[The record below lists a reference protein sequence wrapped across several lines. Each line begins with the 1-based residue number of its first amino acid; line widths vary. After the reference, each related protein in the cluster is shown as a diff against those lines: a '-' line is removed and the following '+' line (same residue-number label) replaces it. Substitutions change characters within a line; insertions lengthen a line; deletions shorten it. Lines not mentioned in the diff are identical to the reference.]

1 MNKMVDRSHFENY
14 VDRIKPRA
22 ASNVLLWAILV
33 FFVLA
38 VLWAALTELD
48 RTVHA
53 AGRVIPSDRLQIVSN
68 LEGGVVREILAV
80 PGDLVKKGQPLILL
94 AQVQAGAELG
104 SSEASVGALDAKVA
118 RLVAEVRGTNPV
130 YPAPR
135 NAAEARQIAIE
146 TSLHASRMAD
156 LSALSAAADARI
168 EQARRA
174 VAEAQ
179 ATYESRITAR
189 DSAQAQ
195 LRIIRPLVE
204 KGIEPQLTLLQ
215 LESSASVA
223 ASDAAAALAAIARA
237 QGGVVEATSQL
248 AQLRQNWR
256 SLAATELAAAQ
267 GEREARERVLP
278 ALADRLGRTTVT
290 APLDGKVNRVLIS
303 TIGGSVSPG
312 QPLVEVVPSD
322 KRLLIEALVSP
333 KDIAAISIGQAAKVN
348 LSAYDS
354 AIYGS
359 MDGKVLT
366 ISPDATQDE
375 RTGESHYIVKVE
387 VDQDSLRDTAGKPL
401 PIGPGM
407 TADVNLIG
415 EKRSVLAYI
424 FTPITRLSQTALRE

>member
-1 MNKMVDRSHFENY
+1 MNKMVDHSHFENY
-14 VDRIKPRA
+14 ADRIKPRA
-22 ASNVLLWAILV
+22 ASNVLLWAIV
-33 FFVLA
+33 AFFVLA

-53 AGRVIPSDRLQIVSN
+53 AGKVIPSDRLQIVSN
-68 LEGGVVREILAV
+68 LEGGVVREILARA
-80 PGDLVKKGQPLILL
+80 GQLVKKGEPLILL

-118 RLVAEVRGTNPV
+118 RLLAEVRGTNPV
-130 YPAPR
+130 YPAAR
-135 NAAEARQIAIE
+135 NPAEAEQISIE
-146 TSLHASRMAD
+146 KSLHASRIAD

-174 VAEAQ
+174 VAEAR
-179 ATYESRITAR
+179 ATYQSRSTAR

-195 LRIIRPLVE
+195 LDIIRPLVE
-204 KGIEPQLTLLQ
+204 KGIEPKLTLIQ
-215 LESSASVA
+215 LESSAAVAGSDAVA
-223 ASDAAAALAAIARA
+223 AQAAIARA
-237 QGGVVEATSQL
+237 QGAVVEATSQL

-256 SLAATELAAAQ
+256 SLAATDLAAAQ
-267 GEREARERVLP
+267 SEREARERVLP
-278 ALADRLGRTTVT
+278 ALADRVRRSTVT
-290 APLDGKVNRVLIS
+290 APLDGRVNRVLVS

-312 QPLVEVVPSD
+312 QALVEVVPSD

-333 KDIAAISIGQAAKVN
+333 KDIATVSIGQSAKIN

-354 AIYGS
+354 AVYGAMS
-359 MDGKVLT
+359 GKVLT

-375 RTGESHYIVKVE
+375 RTGESHYTVKVE
-387 VDQDSLRDTAGKPL
+387 VDQKSLRDTTGKPL

-407 TADVNLIG
+407 TADVNLLG
-415 EKRSVLAYI
+415 DKRSILSYI

>member
-118 RLVAEVRGTNPV
+118 RLMAEVRGTKPV

-223 ASDAAAALAAIARA
+223 ASDAAAALASIARA

>member
-33 FFVLA
+33 FFVAA
-38 VLWAALTELD
+38 VVWAALTELD

-68 LEGGVVREILAV
+68 LEGGVVREILVV

-118 RLVAEVRGTNPV
+118 RLVAEVRGTKPV

-223 ASDAAAALAAIARA
+223 ASDAAAAQAAIARA

-387 VDQDSLRDTAGKPL
+387 VDQDSLRDTTGKPL